1 LKKRKKNMAL
11 KRFSNL
17 LIVCLLCS
25 CSFEQEDTINYEA
38 EFYSIVTEF
47 EESSILNFERKNID
61 EDRFIEQFILKLD
74 KQKNTFMQEDLKKFK
89 DSSGNE
95 SKLDYQL
102 LKDVVDLYYSR
113 YEESLK
119 TRRYYLNNYDFNF
132 NKTEEINLKPRDKFF
147 ESIAEKEDYQ
157 RKIIKNELITL
168 LLEDKDNLEAIN
180 ELKKVYRNRFSSI
193 SKIRESDKFGILA
206 NNFLS
211 MLDPHASY
219 FSARDLEN
227 WNLRM
232 NLSFEGI
239 GAILGYEEEKA
250 KIQELMPGG
259 PAIQSQKIKVGDK
272 ITKIG
277 EGERGRLRNVVG
289 WRLDDIV
296 ELIRGDEGTT
306 VRLEIENERGKELVN
321 LIRGT
326 VTLENSDASS
336 EVLKFNDRKLGY
348 IKLPSFYSDYECL
361 RSNLYVC
368 KTATSDV
375 QKFLREFNYANIEG
389 IVLDLRNNGG
399 GYLHEAD
406 SLTRLFINY
415 GPTVQVKNPSK
426 DVEILHSWR
435 STKIW
440 NKPLI
445 VLVNKYSASAS
456 EIFAGA
462 MQDYNRG
469 IIVGQTTFGKGS
481 VQRFKTTDNGQIKF
495 TDSLYY
501 RITGLPTQ
509 LFGVEPNLEIPTLVN
524 EETLGESEY
533 DNAIKPNNIDD
544 AFFVSFEDFD
554 SNLLQE
560 SFKKRIS
567 DSEYFNKI
575 DEIKRQRDSN
585 LFLSLNIEERR
596 LIKESE
602 KDNTLELVNLGRTL
616 SGKEEFANFNEY
628 EEYIT
633 EDEFIIDAEV
643 DQSMKVLIELIEI
656 ES

>member
-1 LKKRKKNMAL
+1 MAL
-11 KRFSNL
+11 KPLFS
-17 LIVCLLCS
+17 LIFALFLFS
-25 CSFEQEDTINYEA
+25 CSFEQEEQINYEA
-38 EFYSIVTEF
+38 EFNSILSEF
-47 EESSILNFERKNID
+47 EKSSILKFDRKDIEKD
-61 EDRFIEQFILKLD
+61 TFLEQFITKLD
-74 KQKNTFMQEDLKKFK
+74 KQKNTFLQEDLNKFRENSNNK
-89 DSSGNE
+89 IK
-95 SKLDYQL
+95 SKYQQ
-102 LKDVVDLYYSR
+102 LKEVVDLYYQR

-119 TRRYYLNNYDFNF
+119 TRRQFLNNYEFNY
-132 NKTEEINLKPRDKFF
+132 NKIEQINLNPRDSFF
-147 ESIAEKEDYQ
+147 QNKQEKQDYQ
-157 RKIIKNELITL
+157 RRIVKNELINL
-168 LLEDKDNLEAIN
+168 LLEDKNNFEARS
-180 ELKKVYRNRFSSI
+180 ELKKTYTDRLSSI
-193 SKIRESDKFGILA
+193 SKIRESDRFGILA

-219 FSARDLEN
+219 FSERDLEN

-239 GAILGYEEEKA
+239 GAILSFEEEKA

-259 PAIQSQKIKVGDK
+259 PAIQSKKIKVGDK
-272 ITKIG
+272 IIKVG
-277 EGERGRLRNVVG
+277 QGERGKLKNVIG

-306 VRLEIENERGKELVN
+306 VRLEIENDQGKEIVN

-336 EVLKFNDRKLGY
+336 EVIEFNNRKVGY

-361 RSNLYVC
+361 RRNLYVC
-368 KTATSDV
+368 KTASSDV
-375 QKFLREFNYANIEG
+375 QKLLREFNYQDIEG

-435 STKIW
+435 STKVW
-440 NKPLI
+440 EKPLI

-469 IIVGQTTFGKGS
+469 IIIGQTTFGKGS
-481 VQRFKTTDNGQIKF
+481 VQRFKTTNNGQIKL

-509 LFGVEPNLEIPTLVN
+509 LTGVVPNLVIPSLMN
-524 EETLGESEY
+524 DEMLGEGEY
-533 DNAIKPNNIDD
+533 ENAIKPNSIDN
-544 AFFVSFEDFD
+544 AYFVSFENFD
-554 SNLLQE
+554 SELLQE
-560 SFKKRIS
+560 SFNKRIS
-567 DSEYFNKI
+567 ASDYFNKI
-575 DEIKRQRDSN
+575 HEIKKQRESN
-585 LFLSLNIEERR
+585 LFLSLNLDERKV
-596 LIKESE
+596 IKES
-602 KDNTLELVNLGRTL
+602 DRNNTLELVNFGRTL
-616 SGKEEFANFNEY
+616 SGKEEFLSFNEY
-628 EEYIT
+628 ENYVT
-633 EDEFIIDAEV
+633 EEEFIIDAEI
-643 DQSMKVLIELIEI
+643 DQSIKVLVDIISI
-656 ES
+656 NS